1 MIRFVRA
8 AGFAAAAFALVAGA
22 SYSDPA
28 YAGETIAPAVTIAV
42 RVTPA
47 VPVTTGVPVATGVP
61 AVATTR
67 ETIAVPVATAVPAV
81 ATTRT
86 PPASTMSDPNLFSK
100 MWSNVTQLVT
110 PRPQALV
117 PTTLA
122 PASRLA
128 ELVLTYAGTQT
139 GDREMECLANAVYFE
154 ARSEPIEGQLAVA
167 EVVMN
172 RAASGR
178 YPTDLC
184 AVITQKAQFSFIRRG
199 RFPHAD
205 RASQA
210 WKNAIAIASIARQK
224 LAGNLPSSVLWYHAT
239 YVSPSWGKRLTR
251 QGQIGLHIFY
261 S

>member
-1 MIRFVRA
+1 MNRIVRF

-28 YAGETIAPAVTIAV
+28 AAGETAKAVTAGI
-42 RVTPA
+42 
-47 VPVTTGVPVATGVP
+47 
-61 AVATTR
+61 
-67 ETIAVPVATAVPAV
+67 TAQAPQS
-81 ATTRT
+81 
-86 PPASTMSDPNLFSK
+86 STMTDPNLFSK
-100 MWSNVTQLVT
+100 MWSNVTALVT
-110 PRPQALV
+110 PKDEAPV
-117 PTTLA
+117 PTAVPVAT
-122 PASRLA
+122 RLA
-128 ELVLTYAGTQT
+128 ELVLAFAGTQT

-199 RFPHAD
+199 RFPRAD
-205 RASQA
+205 RGSDA
-210 WKNAIAIASIARQK
+210 WRKAVAIASIARQK
-224 LAGNLPSSVLWYHAT
+224 LAGNLPSGVLWYHAT

-251 QGQIGLHIFY
+251 QTQIGLHIFY

>member
-1 MIRFVRA
+1 MNRIVRS

-28 YAGETIAPAVTIAV
+28 AAGETLAPAVV
-42 RVTPA
+42 RTQPA
-47 VPVTTGVPVATGVP
+47 QPSIMT
-61 AVATTR
+61 
-67 ETIAVPVATAVPAV
+67 
-81 ATTRT
+81 
-86 PPASTMSDPNLFSK
+86 DPNLFSK
-100 MWSNVTQLVT
+100 MWTSVTSLVT
-110 PRPQALV
+110 PKAEDPL
-117 PTTLA
+117 PA
-122 PASRLA
+122 PAPIATRLA
-128 ELVLTYAGTQT
+128 DLVVAYAGTQT

-199 RFPHAD
+199 RFPRAD
-205 RASQA
+205 RGSEA
-210 WKNAIAIASIARQK
+210 WKKAVAVASIARQK
-224 LAGNLPSSVLWYHAT
+224 LAANLPSNVLWYHAT
-239 YVSPSWGKRLTR
+239 YVSPKWGKRLTK
-251 QGQIGLHIFY
+251 QTQIGLHIFY

>member
-1 MIRFVRA
+1 MNRIVRF

-28 YAGETIAPAVTIAV
+28 AAGETLTKAPAVVITEVPTAPTMTDPGLFSRMWANV
-42 RVTPA
+42 TALVTPA
-47 VPVTTGVPVATGVP
+47 PEAP
-61 AVATTR
+61 A
-67 ETIAVPVATAVPAV
+67 
-81 ATTRT
+81 
-86 PPASTMSDPNLFSK
+86 
-100 MWSNVTQLVT
+100 
-110 PRPQALV
+110 
-117 PTTLA
+117 PTTTA
-122 PASRLA
+122 PAARLA
-128 ELVLTYAGTQT
+128 ELVLAYAGTQT
-139 GDREMECLANAVYFE
+139 SDREMECLANAVYFE

-184 AVITQKAQFSFIRRG
+184 SVITQKAQFSFINRG
-199 RFPHAD
+199 RFPRAD
-205 RASQA
+205 RGSEA
-210 WKNAIAIASIARQK
+210 WKKAVAIASIARQK

-251 QGQIGLHIFY
+251 QTQIGLHIFY